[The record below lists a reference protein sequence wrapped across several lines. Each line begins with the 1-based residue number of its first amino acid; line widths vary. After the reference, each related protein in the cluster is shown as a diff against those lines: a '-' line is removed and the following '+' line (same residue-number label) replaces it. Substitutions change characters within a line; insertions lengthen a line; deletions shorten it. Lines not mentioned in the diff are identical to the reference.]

1 MKREKSAV
9 LWGSAVA
16 NEVIQK
22 IVEAVQDSAL
32 PITSD
37 EALNCIRG
45 DKELTGRIAR
55 LAYDKIAPP
64 ISVTVENDRPIQER
78 IEEGRCEDYFLER
91 DFDSLEI
98 IKGNPTD
105 LQGKQVTEIR
115 LIHPRWMEELD
126 AMNLRHVTLAELL
139 PLRTKCRGE
148 EYDMLE
154 IFALGT
160 PWKSPSSNWLV
171 AYLDYRSSDPVLM
184 YTILTLTLFFDKKD
198 IRRAEYGRIAVTPK
212 EH

>member
-1 MKREKSAV
+1 MKKEKSRI
-9 LWGSAVA
+9 LWGNAVA
-16 NEVIQK
+16 NEVIQR

-37 EALNCIRG
+37 EALDCIRG
-45 DKELTGRIAR
+45 DRELAGRIAC
-55 LAYDKIAPP
+55 LTYDKLSPP
-64 ISVTVENDRPIQER
+64 IPVIVENDRPIQKR

-105 LQGKQVTEIR
+105 LRGKQVTEIR

-148 EYDMLE
+148 EYEMLE

-160 PWKSPSSNWLV
+160 SWKSPSSDRLV
-171 AYLDYRSSDPVLM
+171 AYLDYRSPDPVLM
-184 YTILTLTLFFDKKD
+184 YTILTLLFDKKD

>member
-1 MKREKSAV
+1 MKKDKSAV
-9 LWGSAVA
+9 LRGSAIST
-16 NEVIQK
+16 EIIK
-22 IVEAVQDSAL
+22 IIVEAVQDSAL

-37 EALNCIRG
+37 EALDCIRG
-45 DKELTGRIAR
+45 DRELAGRIAR
-55 LAYDKIAPP
+55 LTYDKLSPP
-64 ISVTVENDRPIQER
+64 IPVIVENDRPIQER

-115 LIHPRWMEELD
+115 LIHPRWTEELD
-126 AMNLRHVTLAELL
+126 IMDLRHATLAELL

-148 EYDMLE
+148 EYEMLE

-160 PWKSPSSNWLV
+160 SWKFLDSELV
-171 AYLDYRSSDPVLM
+171 AYLDYQSPDPVLM
-184 YTILTLTLFFDKKD
+184 YTILTLLFDKKD
-198 IRRAEYGRIAVTPK
+198 IRRVRRIAVTPK